1 MAYAPA
7 ANLTSSAGLAHLQ
20 QVYYTK
26 KTLDILRKK
35 FVFREVCQHD
45 SLPRRSGRTVQFFRY
60 QNLNSSSTQTVEGA
74 PGTSQTYSSRIMTA
88 TVSQYSNFINVSDFL
103 QKTAIDDQL
112 NAASDLLGYQAG
124 LSVDTITRAVIDAE
138 QASTN
143 QTMASPSLLLK
154 VADLRTSRSL
164 LQGIDVQPFDEG
176 YFKVIAHPYVTYDL
190 VNDPAAGGLADIFK
204 YTGPKDTAL
213 VKYEDRGTVATVAG
227 CKVMESTNV
236 ASSSGPGRWRVY
248 VFGKGGIG
256 CVDLEGSAPSE
267 VRDPKKQAFNVN
279 IIRANGPSIPDPEG
293 LIAGAVSYNF
303 IFTTVV
309 LEGPAGIGGSYRYKT
324 MEAASSIAA

>member
-7 ANLTSSAGLAHLQ
+7 ANLTSSAGLSHLQ

-26 KTLDILRKK
+26 KSLSILRKK
-35 FVFREVCQHD
+35 FMFREVCKHD

-74 PGTSQTYSSRIMTA
+74 PGTSQTYSSRVLTA

-103 QKTAIDDQL
+103 QKTGIDDQL
-112 NAASDLLGYQAG
+112 TAAADLLGYQAG

-138 QASTN
+138 QSSTN

-154 VADLRTSRSL
+154 VADLRTSRHL
-164 LQGIDVQPFDEG
+164 LQGIDVQPFEDNA
-176 YFKVIAHPYVTYDL
+176 FKVIAHPYVTYDL

-213 VKYEDRGTVATVAG
+213 VKYEDRGMVGMVAG
-227 CKVMESTNV
+227 CKIYESTNV
-236 ASSSGPGRWRVY
+236 ASGGSRWRVY
-248 VFGKGGIG
+248 VFGKDGVG

-267 VRDPKKQAFNVN
+267 VRDPNRQAFNLK
-279 IIRANGPSIPDPEG
+279 IHRSEGGGIYDPEG
-293 LIAGAVSYNF
+293 LIAGAVAYNF
-303 IFTTVV
+303 IFTSVV